1 MKQFLFVLTILFF
14 QEMAAQIN
22 LSPYEMTIESA
33 RAFEPANES
42 MEVIDLSFHAQK
54 WPIEVLRYT
63 MYRLQQNPYI
73 SASFFIQVT
82 IVHPDQSK
90 KIIIPVPVNARYI
103 EAFKTREGFDEKYVD
118 FLSDTYEWML
128 EGL

>member
-1 MKQFLFVLTILFF
+1 MKKLLCVLAVLFF
-14 QEMAAQIN
+14 HETAAQVD

-33 RAFEPANES
+33 RAFEPANDH
-42 MEVIDLSFHAQK
+42 MEMIDLSFHAQK

-90 KIIIPVPVNARYI
+90 KIIMPVPVNERYI
-103 EAFKTREGFDEKYVD
+103 QAFKSREGFDENYVE

>member
-1 MKQFLFVLTILFF
+1 MRLVLSIVFF
-14 QEMAAQIN
+14 SLLQLGWAQIN

-33 RAFEPANES
+33 RAFEPANEN
-42 MEVIDLSFHAQK
+42 MEIIDLSFHVQK

-73 SASFFIQVT
+73 SESFFIQVT
-82 IVHPDQSK
+82 IAHPNQSK
-90 KIIIPVPVNARYI
+90 KIVMPVPVNARYI
-103 EAFKTREGFDEKYVD
+103 QAFKTREGFDEKYID
-118 FLSDTYEWML
+118 FLSDTYEWMM